1 MKWLGDGLMVA
12 FPSAAAAVRC
22 AVAMQQ
28 AARRRGG
35 GERLVIRVGLNAGE
49 ALREETDYF
58 GTPVV
63 VARRLCDRAEGGQIL
78 CTQLVAGL
86 LAGRQAFRF
95 RDCGQLELKGVGAPV
110 GACEVVY
117 ERDQPTVLLTHTPFV
132 GRAAELARLTQK
144 LQDVGAGH
152 GGLVML
158 VGEPGIGKTRTAEE
172 FAELARTEAALVL
185 WGRCYE
191 GEGGS
196 PYGPF
201 AEAIAEYGRGA
212 NPAPL
217 RQDLGLR
224 AAPIARLVPA
234 LRERLPDIPEPVALQ
249 PDEERFRLLDAVSQF
264 LIALSARAPL
274 VLVLDDLHW
283 ADKGTI
289 GMLRHVVRFIPKH
302 RILALGAYRD
312 VELDRQHPLADA
324 LGSLRRETGT
334 TASCL
339 QVSTAKRWASSSR
352 RSPIRRCRT
361 LS

>member
-1 MKWLGDGLMVA
+1 VREALAAIFSPAPARVDQAVHQGATPLDTPVTLLFTDLVNSTELLRRVGDERAQRIFQAHHKLLRDAVAANGGHEVKWLGDGLMVA

-28 AARRRGG
+28 AARRRVG

-95 RDCGQLELKGVGAPV
+95 RDCGPLELKGVGAPV

-234 LRERLPDIPEPVALQ
+234 LRGAPTRHPRAGRPA
-249 PDEERFRLLDAVSQF
+249 
-264 LIALSARAPL
+264 AR
-274 VLVLDDLHW
+274 
-283 ADKGTI
+283 
-289 GMLRHVVRFIPKH
+289 
-302 RILALGAYRD
+302 
-312 VELDRQHPLADA
+312 
-324 LGSLRRETGT
+324 
-334 TASCL
+334 
-339 QVSTAKRWASSSR
+339 
-352 RSPIRRCRT
+352 
-361 LS
+361 